1 MLTEQGEAM
10 TTLDYAPALALAAG
24 MELPP
29 GRQVARNPST
39 ASENKIH
46 DDAIAKQYGFS
57 GGLVPGATSYAYL
70 AGWLTRTLGPVW
82 AAHGSSSISLV
93 RPVYEGEAVS
103 LGGRVVSV
111 EGDTARGRVEIDC
124 WVDGPDGVR
133 RAQGGAGLSWGEP
146 PVDEPRPHYSVN
158 SERPRRPE
166 ERGTITATTA
176 PVGMP
181 LPPVEIDT
189 SPGGVAQYLSD
200 IDNDDPLFGYS
211 SSNPKPLVHPGWYP
225 NMANR
230 VLSANFVL
238 NAWIHTRSE
247 IRHLAPAVVG
257 GTYRGYGQIVE
268 AFEKRGHEYVTVDV
282 LIADGADTPIARL
295 LHTAIVVVA
304 RRG

>member
-1 MLTEQGEAM
+1 M
-10 TTLDYAPALALAAG
+10 TTLDYAPALALTAG

-70 AGWLTRTLGPVW
+70 AGWLVRTLGPAW

-93 RPVYEGEAVS
+93 RPVYEGETVN
-103 LGGRVVSV
+103 LGGRVLSV
-111 EGDTARGRVEIDC
+111 EGDATRGNVAIEC
-124 WVDGPDGVR
+124 WVDGPDRVR
-133 RAQGGAGLSWGEP
+133 RAPGTAGLSWGDP
-146 PVDEPRPHYSVN
+146 PAGEPRPPFSLN
-158 SERPRRPE
+158 DQRPRLPE
-166 ERGTITATTA
+166 ERGTITTATA
-176 PVGMP
+176 PVGTP

-189 SPGGVAQYLSD
+189 GPEGVSRYLNDVDS
-200 IDNDDPLFGYS
+200 DDPLFSHS
-211 SSNPKPLVHPGWYP
+211 SSNPRSMVHPGWYA

-247 IRHLAPAVVG
+247 IRHLAPAFAG

-282 LIADGADTPIARL
+282 LIADGADTPVARV

-304 RRG
+304 RKQ